1 MYLPHHFEIADLNE
15 IDTFI
20 AANPFGALVN
30 VVEALPVATHLPLQW
45 IARDEER
52 YVHGHMA
59 RANTQWRSLSSEQ
72 DVLVMFTG
80 PHAYISPR
88 WYTPGNH
95 VPTWSYTAVHVYGTP
110 RLVTEPAELHGMLKE
125 LVDRYEADTG
135 IIEPYRME
143 NMPENYIAKLM
154 QGVVAFEIKVN
165 RIAAK
170 YKLSQNRPL
179 QDAQQVMETL
189 EQQPDDT
196 SRAVAQMMHRI
207 YDKASTSL

>member
-110 RLVTEPAELHGMLKE
+110 RLVTESIELHAMLKE
-125 LVDRYEADTG
+125 LVDRYEAGTG
-135 IIEPYRME
+135 VDQPYRME
-143 NMPENYIAKLM
+143 NMPQEYIAKLM

-165 RIAAK
+165 RIEAK
-170 YKLSQNRPL
+170 YKLSQNRQL
-179 QDAQQVMETL
+179 QDAHQVMSTL
-189 EQQPDDT
+189 VQQPDDI
-196 SRAVAQMMHRI
+196 SHAVAQMMHRI
-207 YDKASTSL
+207 YDQDK